1 MTGNTYSLSL
11 FTTTTPDHFGKVVS
25 KAPDGGITSR
35 PAGEMVRGT
44 VERLELDGPAA
55 FVELLKNAKKNHA
68 ISTSV
73 AANNITTAQ
82 VVTKRDRVNNPDAI
96 SRSKDCFEYPTGVG
110 IITLDFDP
118 PKDGAVMSREALFA
132 LLCDII
138 PAAKQSPAVWSA
150 SASSFIY
157 DGETQARGLA
167 GQRLYLFVKSGRD
180 TPRFM
185 EELSARCWLAGLGRI
200 EVSNSGALL
209 KRDVFDRAMA
219 NVARLDFVGGAVTQ
233 DGLHQVRPAPMILAD
248 GPPLDTETALP
259 SLSAADRAKADAIIA
274 SALAEAEPRAAEARA
289 AWLATHEREAM
300 RKAVDEGKDPQHA
313 RQAVARTYAA
323 AQKGTLSGDFIVYTV
338 DEQGNET
345 PITVDA
351 LLKDRPRW
359 HGVKA
364 LDCLDPDHRGREA
377 CGIIYTNQPTPV
389 IWSLNDAGRVWRLVR
404 QPLSLA
410 ITAGDRAKLAEQIAD
425 ELAATETLFMLGGAA
440 TYVSPGHTAT
450 LTRPLL
456 AYVVG
461 CHVALFRPG
470 KDGKQTPTEPDA
482 ALLDIVAALLPM
494 RLKTIIARSTI
505 PLITPAG
512 AVIDTPGLHDGVLV
526 DIKPDDIEPVPMS
539 PTRAQCVEA
548 LRRAWAPWSAYAWA
562 DTHSR
567 AAMLSAALTLPMR
580 PLIAAAPGLF
590 VSSPTQASGKSK
602 AVGALAMIA
611 RGYVGG
617 AKTWVNN
624 ANSEDETRKW
634 AVSVARSGDPVATV
648 DNVTGVFRSSVIATA
663 ITEGKLGERLLG
675 GMDHVSPDARITWLA
690 SGNGVVMDRD
700 MGSRWLIA
708 TIDTGHENP
717 ASLSYGFDPIARAA
731 ADRMGIVR
739 AIITLHRGYHAAG
752 CPRQDAVSSRF
763 AEWGL
768 IRHLVRWLQDSGIA
782 ADAGVGTLADPAQSI
797 LDGGAQAD
805 PEQEGTAQAWQA
817 MNEIFQDRT
826 FTAADLFRLFKQAD
840 TGTGDPDAL
849 LLHEAC
855 EGLLGSRARLNSK
868 SFHSLLFNR
877 RNRIAAGLK
886 LTPVPAVGTTR
897 GALWKIGPAP
907 LPPA

>member
-1 MTGNTYSLSL
+1 MTGNTHRLSV
-11 FTTTTPDHFGKVVS
+11 FTTTTPDHFGKVIG
-25 KAPDGGITSR
+25 KDKDGGITSR

-44 VERLELDGPAA
+44 VQRLELDGPAT
-55 FVELLKNAKKNHA
+55 FIELLKNTQKNQA
-68 ISTSV
+68 
-73 AANNITTAQ
+73 ITTSIPANGITAAQ
-82 VVTKRDRVNNPDAI
+82 VVTKKDRVNHPDAI
-96 SRSKDCFEYPTGVG
+96 SRSKDCMEYPPGLGLV
-110 IITLDFDP
+110 TLDYDP
-118 PKDGAVMSREALFA
+118 PKGGAVMSREDLFT
-132 LLCDII
+132 LLCDVI
-138 PAAKQSPAVWSA
+138 PAVKQSPVVWSA

-157 DGETQARGLA
+157 DGETQVRGLA
-167 GQRLYLFVKSGRD
+167 GQRLYLFVLNTLD

-185 EELSARCWLAGLGRI
+185 DELSSRCWLAGLGRVEI
-200 EVSNSGALL
+200 SNSGALL

-219 NVARLDFVGGAVTQ
+219 NVGRLDFVGGAVTLN
-233 DGLHQVRPAPMILAD
+233 DLHQARPDPIILAD

-259 SLSAADRAKADAIIA
+259 SLSAADRAKADAMIA
-274 SALAEAEPRAAEARA
+274 SALAEAEPRAVEVRT

-300 RKAVDEGKDPQHA
+300 RKAVDEGKDPQQA
-313 RQAVARTYAA
+313 RQAIARTYAA
-323 AQKGTLSGDFIVYTV
+323 AQKGTLSGGFIVYVV

-345 PITVDA
+345 PTTVDA
-351 LLKDRPRW
+351 LLKDRPRF
-359 HGVKA
+359 HGMK
-364 LDCLDPDHRGREA
+364 CLDVLDPNHRGREPCA
-377 CGIIYTNQPTPV
+377 IIYTNQPTPV
-389 IWSLNDAGRVWRLVR
+389 VWSLNDAGRVWRLVR

-425 ELAATETLFMLGGAA
+425 ELAATETLFLLGGAP
-440 TYVSPGHTAT
+440 TFISPGHTAT

-461 CHVALFRPG
+461 CHIALFRPG

-512 AVIDTPGLHDGVLV
+512 AVLDTPGLHDGVLV
-526 DIKPDDIEPVPMS
+526 DVKPDDMEPVPMN
-539 PTRAQCVEA
+539 PTRAQCVDA
-548 LRRAWAPWSAYAWA
+548 LRRVWAPFTAYRWA
-562 DTHSR
+562 DPHSR
-567 AAMLSAALTLPMR
+567 AAVLAAVLTLPQR

-590 VSSPTQASGKSK
+590 LSSPTQASGKSK

-611 RGYVGG
+611 RGYAGG

-634 AVSVARSGDPVATV
+634 AVSAARSGDPVATI
-648 DNVTGVFRSSVIATA
+648 DNVTGVFRSSVIATT

-675 GMDHVSPDARITWLA
+675 GMDHVSPDARISWFA

-717 ASLSYGFDPIARAA
+717 ASLSYTFDPVARAA

-739 AIITLHRGYHAAG
+739 AALILHRAFHAAG

-763 AEWGL
+763 SDWGL

-782 ADAGVGTLADPAQSI
+782 ADAGIGALGDPAQSI

-817 MNEIFQDRT
+817 MHEVFQDRP
-826 FTAADLFRLFKQAD
+826 FTAADLFKLFKQAD
-840 TGTGDPDAL
+840 TGAADPDAL

-868 SFHSLLFNR
+868 TFHSLLFNR

-886 LTPVPAVGTTR
+886 LTPVPQVGTSR

>member
-1 MTGNTYSLSL
+1 MTGGAYTLSL
-11 FTTTTPDHFGKVVS
+11 FTTVTPDHFGKVIGKD
-25 KAPDGGITSR
+25 KAGGITSR

-55 FVELLKNAKKNHA
+55 FVELLKNTQKNQA

-73 AANNITTAQ
+73 PSNGITAAQ
-82 VVTKRDRVNNPDAI
+82 VVTKKDRVNNPDAI
-96 SRSKDCFEYPTGVG
+96 SRSKDCFEYPDGPG
-110 IITLDFDP
+110 IITLDYDP
-118 PKDGAVMSREALFA
+118 PKGGAVMSREALFT

-138 PAAKQSPAVWSA
+138 PAVKQSPVVWSA
-150 SASSFIY
+150 SASSFIL
-157 DGETQARGLA
+157 DGETQVRGLA

-180 TPRFM
+180 TLRCM
-185 EELSARCWLAGLGRI
+185 DELSARCWLAGLGRVEI
-200 EVSNSGALL
+200 SNSGALL

-219 NVARLDFVGGAVTQ
+219 NPARLDFISGAVTLN
-233 DGLHQVRPAPMILAD
+233 GLHQARPDPIILAD

-259 SLSAADRAKADAIIA
+259 TLSAADRAKADAIIA
-274 SALAEAEPRAAEARA
+274 SALAEAEPRAVEVRA

-300 RKAVDEGKDPQHA
+300 RKAVDEGKDPQ
-313 RQAVARTYAA
+313 QAKQAIARTYAA
-323 AQKGTLSGDFIVYTV
+323 AQKGTLSGSFTVYV
-338 DEQGNET
+338 ADEQGNET
-345 PITVDA
+345 TTTVDA
-351 LLKDRPRW
+351 LLKDRPRF
-359 HGVKA
+359 HGMKC
-364 LDCLDPDHRGREA
+364 LDPLDPDHRDREPCA
-377 CGIIYTNQPTPV
+377 IIYTNQPTPV

-461 CHVALFRPG
+461 CHIALFRPG

-512 AVIDTPGLHDGVLV
+512 RVIDTPGLHDGVLV
-526 DIKPDDIEPVPMS
+526 DVKPDDMEPVPMN

-548 LRRAWAPWSAYAWA
+548 LRRVWAPWSAYCWA
-562 DTHSR
+562 DPHSR
-567 AAMLSAALTLPMR
+567 AAMLSAVLTLPMR

-590 VSSPTQASGKSK
+590 LSSPTQASGKSK

-611 RGYVGG
+611 RGFVGG
-617 AKTWVNN
+617 AKTWVNS
-624 ANSEDETRKW
+624 ANSEDENRKW

-648 DNVTGVFRSSVIATA
+648 DNVVGVFRSSVIATT

-690 SGNGVVMDRD
+690 SGNGVAMDRD

-717 ASLSYGFDPIARAA
+717 ASLSYAFDPVARAS

-739 AIITLHRGYHAAG
+739 AAITLHRAFHAAG
-752 CPRQDAVSSRF
+752 CPRQDNVTSRF
-763 AEWGL
+763 SEWGL
-768 IRHLVRWLQDSGIA
+768 IRHLVRWLQDAGIA
-782 ADAGVGTLADPAQSI
+782 AAAGIGTLGDPAQSI

-805 PEQEGTAQAWQA
+805 PEQEATAAAWTA
-817 MNEIFQDRT
+817 MNEIFQDRP
-826 FTAADLFRLFKQAD
+826 FTAADLFRVFKQAD
-840 TGTGDPDAL
+840 TGTADPDAL

-868 SFHSLLFNR
+868 SFHSLLHHR
-877 RNRIAAGLK
+877 RGRIAAGLK
-886 LTPVPAVGTTR
+886 LTPVPTVGTSR
-897 GALWKIGPAP
+897 GAQWKIGPAP
-907 LPPA
+907 QPPA